1 MSATSGKKF
10 AELTR
15 VFSDNSPLSNVL
27 RFLLWWIAVPTQ
39 CILTRK
45 YARKWVYARKWHLQ
59 HQIHNSQFHPQPLQV
74 PLQSQHAHVLQD
86 FVHTRFPRANELQIR
101 AGYTIP
107 STISFSSPHN
117 SPVANELQIQAQS
130 SSHPMWPVPVT
141 AQWLLLFL
149 QTQRTYQLQQ
159 RIFLLPNTS
168 CLNLPKI
175 LTMRN
180 N

>member
-1 MSATSGKKF
+1 MMNCRPHPVYSHQKVREEVS
-10 AELTR
+10 
-15 VFSDNSPLSNVL
+15 V
-27 RFLLWWIAVPTQ
+27 
-39 CILTRK
+39 RK
-45 YARKWVYARKWHLQ
+45 EMT
-59 HQIHNSQFHPQPLQV
+59 PLQV

-141 AQWLLLFL
+141 AQ
-149 QTQRTYQLQQ
+149 
-159 RIFLLPNTS
+159 
-168 CLNLPKI
+168 
-175 LTMRN
+175 
-180 N
+180 